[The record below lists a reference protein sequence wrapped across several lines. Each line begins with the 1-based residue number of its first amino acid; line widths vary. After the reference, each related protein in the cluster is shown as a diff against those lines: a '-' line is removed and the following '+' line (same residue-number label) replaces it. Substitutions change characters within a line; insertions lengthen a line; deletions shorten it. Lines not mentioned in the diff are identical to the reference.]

1 MIGHVSGQLMEPGW
15 LDEVGERLGGAVE
28 RARMLPGGASK
39 EAWAVDLRTD
49 EGTRALLV
57 RRAAGGVIHAV
68 TLTLRQEFQVLEAA
82 HAAGVSVP
90 RPVAY
95 LGELD
100 GREAFAMELV
110 EGETIGRR
118 IVRDP
123 PPQLPLQMAEE
134 LARIH
139 AIPAAELPFLPEGD
153 VLARFRD
160 ELDSVDEPHPAIEL
174 GLHWLAARLPR
185 GRASTV
191 CHGDFRLGNLVV
203 GPSGLTHVL
212 DWEFAHLGDPV
223 EDVAWPLV
231 RAWRFGAADRR
242 LGGVGD
248 VAPYLDRYNEL
259 TGRNVPLAELDVW
272 EVLGN
277 VKWAIGALTQSRRHL
292 RGQER
297 SVELAVLGRL
307 AAEMEWELLRLIERA
322 A

>member
-1 MIGHVSGQLMEPGW
+1 MEPGW
-15 LDEVGERLGGAVE
+15 LDAVGERLGGTVE

-82 HAAGVSVP
+82 HAEGVSVP

-95 LGELD
+95 LGELE
-100 GREAFAMELV
+100 GREAFAMERV

-139 AIPAAELPFLPEGD
+139 AIPAAGLPFLPEGD

-174 GLHWLAARLPR
+174 GLHWLAERLPR

-203 GPSGLTHVL
+203 GPAGLTHVL

-231 RAWRFGAADRR
+231 RAWRFGADARR

-248 VAPYLDRYNEL
+248 VEPYLERYNEL
-259 TGRNVPLAELDVW
+259 TGREIPLAELDVW

-307 AAEMEWELLRLIERA
+307 AGEMEWELLRLIERA

>member
-1 MIGHVSGQLMEPGW
+1 MEPAW
-15 LDEVGERLGGAVE
+15 LETVGERLGGTVE
-28 RARMLPGGASK
+28 GARMLPGGASK
-39 EAWAVDLRTD
+39 EAWAVDLRTSD
-49 EGTRALLV
+49 GSRALLV

-68 TLTLRQEFQVLEAA
+68 TLPLEDEFRVLEAA
-82 HAAGVSVP
+82 SAAGVSVP
-90 RPVAY
+90 TPVAY

-100 GREAFAMELV
+100 GREAFAMERV

-123 PPQLPLQMAEE
+123 PAQLPLQMAEE

-139 AIPAAELPFLPEGD
+139 AIPAADLAFLPQGD
-153 VLARFRD
+153 VLPRFRD

-174 GLHWLAARLPR
+174 GLHWLADRLPR
-185 GRASTV
+185 NRPVTV

-203 GPSGLTHVL
+203 GPAGLTHVL

-231 RAWRFGAADRR
+231 RAWRFGADTRR

-248 VAPYLDRYNEL
+248 VEPYLERYNEL
-259 TGRNVPLAELDVW
+259 TGRDIPLAELDVW